1 MCEFNHE
8 QLDKFSKEINR
19 LSDKQDN
26 IVSFDDLLSVKEM
39 VKMKADHTDLHN
51 L

>member
-8 QLDKFSKEINR
+8 QVEKFEKNINKI
-19 LSDKQDN
+19 SDKQDN
-26 IVSFDDLLSVKEM
+26 IVSFDDLLSIKEL
-39 VKMKADHTDLHN
+39 VNMKADHTDLHK